1 MMEGYDILDRVVR
14 NDLPK
19 KKIRKKYTYLHE
31 VLGRKKIELFQTMS
45 GLKFTENSRKFMQ

>member
-14 NDLPK
+14 NNLPK
-19 KKIRKKYTYLHE
+19 KKIRKKYIYLHE
-31 VLGRKKIELFQTMS
+31 VLGRKEIELFQTMS